1 MNSSIAIVTK
11 ELVQVST
18 IKPKFNKMLYQLYI
32 KSNMVETAGICNP
45 LHLVVTHIKNGWCE
59 RRDG

>member
-18 IKPKFNKMLYQLYI
+18 IKPKFNKMYKLYI
-32 KSNMVETAGICNP
+32 KSNMIETAGICHP
-45 LHLVVTHIKNGWCE
+45 WHLVDTPIPKWMM
-59 RRDG
+59 

>member
-18 IKPKFNKMLYQLYI
+18 IKPKFNKMLYKLDI
-32 KSNMVETAGICNP
+32 KSNMIETAGTCHP
-45 LHLVVTHIKNGWCE
+45 WHLVDIPIPKWMM
-59 RRDG
+59 

>member
-18 IKPKFNKMLYQLYI
+18 IKSKFNKIFYKLDI
-32 KSNMVETAGICNP
+32 KSNMVETAGICHP
-45 LHLVVTHIKNGWCE
+45 WHLVDTPIPKWMM
-59 RRDG
+59 